1 MSQEYPNCYQRA
13 RRSTFLTQEEAA
25 ERLAISPES
34 LKAYEGGKRVPPDDV
49 VARMCAVYDVP
60 WLALEH
66 MSDRDELGVLPEVA
80 PKPLPMASIALTNR
94 LRSAADR
101 LGGLLQ
107 IAEDGVID
115 ETERPA
121 FDEIVEDL
129 RETIAAA
136 YQVIYAE
143 ETKKER
149 PEAGTSK
156 RSCSRR
162 ASENHC
168 MNSLSQPR
176 GNVKTFSSQGVR
188 A

>member
-1 MSQEYPNCYQRA
+1 MLKEYPNCYQRA
-13 RRSTFLTQEEAA
+13 RKSTFLTQEDAA

-66 MSDRDELGVLPEVA
+66 MAETDELGVLPEIA

-115 ETERPA
+115 DAERPE
-121 FDEIVEDL
+121 FDKIVEDL

-149 PEAGTSK
+149 PEAGPSK

-162 ASENHC
+162 VSENHC
-168 MNSLSQPR
+168 RNSISQPR
-176 GNVKTFSSQGVR
+176 GNVKPYAQEVR

>member
-1 MSQEYPNCYQRA
+1 MHEEYPNCYKRA
-13 RRSTFLTQEEAA
+13 RKATFLTQEEAA
-25 ERLAISPES
+25 ERLGLSAES
-34 LKAYEGGKRVPPDDV
+34 LKQYEGGRRVPPDEV
-49 VARMCAVYDVP
+49 VAKMCEVYEIP

-66 MSDRDELGVLPEVA
+66 AAETDELGVLPEVA

-94 LRSAADR
+94 LRAAADR

-115 ETERPA
+115 EGERPA
-121 FDEIVEDL
+121 FEEIAEDL

-136 YQVIYAE
+136 YQVIYADA
-143 ETKKER
+143 KKER

-156 RSCSRR
+156 RSRLQR
-162 ASENHC
+162 KAENHRK
-168 MNSLSQPR
+168 NSIAQPR
-176 GNVKTFSSQGVR
+176 ANVKPYAREVR